1 MASVEGVD
9 QAASRRGHVGLV
21 FVQLAVIVPT
31 VVFLAIQAALHWSSF
46 SPRANGQVW
55 EHAWPNLILWSAVVA
70 GVELLPVPAW
80 RGLRISL
87 VFPVIIAT
95 TILFPPWFAGIIAF
109 VGCFDPREFTHSISL
124 LRALFNRSQFAI
136 AALTAGGIIS
146 AFGATTEH
154 EVQLLVVTV
163 LAVAGGYAVNVLLVC
178 AHASVEYGVS
188 PLAVLAQLRIG
199 GLTEFLVSYVGLG
212 LLGAILA
219 LLTDQAGIWALATFL
234 APLLLARQMFFKS
247 LALEEASDQL
257 RDRLRVTRALSN
269 RMAEERQDERSQ
281 IAGYLH
287 DDLAQS
293 LFQLTLRL
301 EMAKKRL
308 ANGDMEAVAKD
319 LDDIGNIKERTSVMV
334 RSLVRDL
341 HRNPIGRKGLGEALQ
356 SFGDEVTRDTPVE
369 VAVDVVE
376 VTLPPPIQLLIYQI
390 GREAVMNAM
399 KYAEPTTILI
409 SLKET
414 DDGVELQIRDDGKG
428 FDTSQP
434 QPEGHFGSVMMKER
448 AMVAGGTFN
457 RESEIGKGTI
467 VTAEF
472 PRVWIEE
479 QMEPG
484 LELPSDDEPEEITE
498 SASEATPAPAGD
510 PAAAAP
516 APPAP
521 ATSPSPAA
529 QPPALPLQ
537 GHGSQKSA

>member
-1 MASVEGVD
+1 MASVEGAD
-9 QAASRRGHVGLV
+9 QVASPRGRVGLV

-31 VVFLAIQAALHWSSF
+31 VAFLVTQAVLRWNTFEPRIPHSQIPE
-46 SPRANGQVW
+46 SP
-55 EHAWPNLILWSAVVA
+55 WPNLILWSIVVA

-95 TILFPPWFAGIIAF
+95 TILFPPWFAAIIAF
-109 VGCFDPREFTHSISL
+109 LGCFDPREFNHSISI

-136 AALTAGGIIS
+136 AALTAGAIIS
-146 AFGATTEH
+146 GFGATTEH
-154 EVQLLVVTV
+154 ELPLLVVTV

-188 PLAVLAQLRIG
+188 PFAVLAQLRIG

-219 LLTDQAGIWALATFL
+219 FLTARAGIWALATFL

-269 RMAEERQDERSQ
+269 RMAEERQDERTQ

-308 ANGDMEAVAKD
+308 ANGDMVAVAKD
-319 LDDIGNIKERTSVMV
+319 LDDIGAIKERTSVMV

-341 HRNPIGRKGLGEALQ
+341 HRNPIGRDGLGEALQ
-356 SFGDEVTRDTPVE
+356 SFADEVTRDTPVE

-399 KYAEPTTILI
+399 KYAEPSTILI
-409 SLKET
+409 LLKET
-414 DDGVELQIRDDGKG
+414 QNGVELQIRDDGKG

-448 AMVAGGTFN
+448 ALVAGGTFN
-457 RESEIGKGTI
+457 RESEIGKGTV

-484 LELPSDDEPEEITE
+484 LELPTGDEADED
-498 SASEATPAPAGD
+498 AATPAPAD
-510 PAAAAP
+510 AAAVAP
-516 APPAP
+516 EPAP
-521 ATSPSPAA
+521 AASPSPAA
-529 QPPALPLQ
+529 QSPPRPLQ

>member
-1 MASVEGVD
+1 M
-9 QAASRRGHVGLV
+9 GLA
-21 FVQLAVIVPT
+21 FVQLGVIVPT
-31 VVFLAIQAALHWSSF
+31 VVFLATQAAVHWSSF
-46 SPRANGQVW
+46 VPSGDNSQLPSQP
-55 EHAWPNLILWSAVVA
+55 WPNLILWSAVVA

-95 TILFPPWFAGIIAF
+95 TILFPPWFAGTIAF
-109 VGCFDPREFTHSISL
+109 VGCFDPREFNHSIGV

-136 AALTAGGIIS
+136 AALTAGGIIN
-146 AFGATTEH
+146 AFGATTDH
-154 EVQLLVVTV
+154 RLQLLVVTV

-178 AHASVEYGVS
+178 VHASVEYGVS
-188 PLAVLAQLRIG
+188 PLAVLSQLRIG

-219 LLTDQAGIWALATFL
+219 MLTDLAGMWALATFL

-247 LALEEASDQL
+247 LALEAASDQL

-269 RMAEERQDERSQ
+269 RMAEERQDERTQ

-287 DDLAQS
+287 DDLAQA

-308 ANGDMEAVAKD
+308 NNGDVVAVAKD
-319 LDDIGNIKERTSVMV
+319 LDDIGAIKERTSVMV

-341 HRNPIGRKGLGEALQ
+341 HRNPIGRDGLGEALQ

-414 DDGVELQIRDDGKG
+414 ENGVELQVRDDGTG

-448 AMVAGGTFN
+448 ALVAGGTFN
-457 RESEIGKGTI
+457 RESQIGKGTI

-484 LELPSDDEPEEITE
+484 FELPPEDQ
-498 SASEATPAPAGD
+498 SEETGETPAATPAPADGS
-510 PAAAAP
+510 AAAP

-521 ATSPSPAA
+521 ESSPSQAT
-529 QPPALPLQ
+529 QPPARPLQ
-537 GHGSQKSA
+537 GHGNQKSA

>member
-1 MASVEGVD
+1 MQPSLIADWWLLFWIVAI
-9 QAASRRGHVGLV
+9 AA
-21 FVQLAVIVPT
+21 
-31 VVFLAIQAALHWSSF
+31 
-46 SPRANGQVW
+46 
-55 EHAWPNLILWSAVVA
+55 
-70 GVELLPVPAW
+70 VELMPVPAW
-80 RGLRISL
+80 RGLRFSIS
-87 VFPVIIAT
+87 FPL
-95 TILFPPWFAGIIAF
+95 ILAVAILYPPAAAGFVLF
-109 VGCFDPREFTHSISL
+109 VGLFDSRE
-124 LRALFNRSQFAI
+124 LRREMPLINSWFNRSEFALMAVVASVVFHSI
-136 AALTAGGIIS
+136 GSLTQDPWWEFLLAGLLAATAS
-146 AFGATTEH
+146 
-154 EVQLLVVTV
+154 
-163 LAVAGGYAVNVLLVC
+163 YAVNVTLITIVVALESDLSLREVF
-178 AHASVEYGVS
+178 S
-188 PLAVLAQLRIG
+188 QLRVGAVPEFLLNYIG
-199 GLTEFLVSYVGLG
+199 LGVVGLTIATLFKVAGAWSVIV
-212 LLGAILA
+212 LGA
-219 LLTDQAGIWALATFL
+219 
-234 APLLLARQMFFKS
+234 PLVFAREMFFKT

-293 LFQLTLRL
+293 IFQLTLRL

-319 LDDIGNIKERTSVMV
+319 LDDISAIKERTSVMV

-356 SFGDEVTRDTPVE
+356 SFGDEVTRDTPVD
-369 VAVDVVE
+369 VAIDVVE

-414 DDGVELQIRDDGKG
+414 DTGVELQIRDDGKG

-434 QPEGHFGSVMMKER
+434 QPEGHFGSVMMRER
-448 AMVAGGTFN
+448 ALVAGGTFN

-484 LELPSDDEPEEITE
+484 LELPPDDEPEEAAD
-498 SASEATPAPAGD
+498 SAGATQAPADGAAVAPEQPAPGSSA
-510 PAAAAP
+510 
-516 APPAP
+516 
-521 ATSPSPAA
+521 SPAA
-529 QPPALPLQ
+529 QSPARPLQ

>member
-1 MASVEGVD
+1 
-9 QAASRRGHVGLV
+9 
-21 FVQLAVIVPT
+21 
-31 VVFLAIQAALHWSSF
+31 
-46 SPRANGQVW
+46 
-55 EHAWPNLILWSAVVA
+55 
-70 GVELLPVPAW
+70 
-80 RGLRISL
+80 L

-95 TILFPPWFAGIIAF
+95 TILYPPWFAGIIAF
-109 VGCFDPREFTHSISL
+109 VGCFDPREFNHTIGV

-136 AALTAGGIIS
+136 AALTAGAIIS
-146 AFGATTEH
+146 AFGATTDDEIK
-154 EVQLLVVTV
+154 LLVVTV
-163 LAVAGGYAVNVLLVC
+163 FAVAGGYAVNVLLVC
-178 AHASVEYGVS
+178 VHASVEYGVS
-188 PLAVLAQLRIG
+188 PFAVLAQLRIG

-219 LLTDQAGIWALATFL
+219 LLTSVAGFWALGAFL

-308 ANGDMEAVAKD
+308 ANGDMVAVAKD
-319 LDDIGNIKERTSVMV
+319 LEDIGAIKERTSVMV

-369 VAVDVVE
+369 VAVDVVDLI
-376 VTLPPPIQLLIYQI
+376 LPPPIQLLIYQI

-414 DDGVELQIRDDGKG
+414 QDGVELQIRDDGKG

-434 QPEGHFGSVMMKER
+434 QPEGHFGSVMMRER
-448 AMVAGGTFN
+448 ALVAGGTFN

-484 LELPSDDEPEEITE
+484 LELPADDEPEEITDG
-498 SASEATPAPAGD
+498 AGATPAPAD
-510 PAAAAP
+510 DAAVAPERSAPAA
-516 APPAP
+516 
-521 ATSPSPAA
+521 SPSPAA
-529 QPPALPLQ
+529 QSPPRPLQ